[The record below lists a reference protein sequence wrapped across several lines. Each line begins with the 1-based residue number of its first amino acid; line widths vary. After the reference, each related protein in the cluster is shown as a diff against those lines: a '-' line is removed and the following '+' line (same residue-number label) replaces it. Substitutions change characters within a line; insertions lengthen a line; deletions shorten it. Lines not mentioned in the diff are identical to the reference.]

1 MFVCTDL
8 LLHITLRVYIDLK
21 HYSYIMEVER
31 EIRGKYKA
39 YTVSEKKTILEET
52 KVSSTREV
60 ARKYCMNE
68 ATIRRWRTRDLH
80 LQRHK
85 SHSCCPGTS

>member
-8 LLHITLRVYIDLK
+8 LLHITLRVYTDLK
-21 HYSYIMEVER
+21 HYNYIMQVGR
-31 EIRGKYKA
+31 KIRGKYKA
-39 YTVSEKKTILEET
+39 YTVSEKKAILEET
-52 KVSSTREV
+52 KVSSTRVV

-68 ATIRRWRTRDLH
+68 ATVRRWRTQDLD

-85 SHSCCPGTS
+85 SH

>member
-8 LLHITLRVYIDLK
+8 LLHITLRVYTDLK
-21 HYSYIMEVER
+21 HYNYIMEVGR

-39 YTVSEKKTILEET
+39 YTVSEKKAILEET

-60 ARKYCMNE
+60 AKKYCMNDGVLMIYIYR
-68 ATIRRWRTRDLH
+68 AINPINSPPSSR
-80 LQRHK
+80 
-85 SHSCCPGTS
+85 S